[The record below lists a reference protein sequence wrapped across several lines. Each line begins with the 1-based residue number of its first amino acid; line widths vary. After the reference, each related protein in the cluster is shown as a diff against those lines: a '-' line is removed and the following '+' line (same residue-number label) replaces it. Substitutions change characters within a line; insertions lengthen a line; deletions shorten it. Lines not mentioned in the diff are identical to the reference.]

1 MQFYGTTIIPVLF
14 PRDKKGRLLL
24 VGFMVGTAL
33 LVVLANWSGI
43 GWSWDSTDYVSAG
56 KAISHGLG
64 PLDVTAQPMTVRT
77 PGYPALIAIGERLN
91 LPTNF
96 TLVAINASSASIV
109 TGSTFLLLRHNTR
122 LITTIL
128 ATTFVALNP
137 SLLWQYSMA
146 WSEPPFLAVLMLAM
160 VVSLFVQHP
169 AKYALLAL
177 LFSALFFMRFV
188 GPVFA
193 APIAAIG
200 ILIDYKT
207 RGWIKALLGNAAA
220 LTISFVPMYWW
231 LMRNHR
237 IDGTYTGGRVPG
249 GGTFVEALLN
259 GFATIGTFFSGQPFD
274 AVVYTNWSSY
284 PLAAQFVV
292 IILAIV
298 LAVSVAPQRRSPSL
312 TAAMAALV
320 VVFYLVFSAYRFVH
334 LELGRLDTRMM
345 IPLLVPMVVIIAIL
359 LDRAA
364 TRRALSLGAIT
375 LTSLFIA
382 LNSSIYVRDTV
393 RFASESRHS
402 STTENKNI
410 PLYQFVRTLPDLNGL
425 FSNAPQQLAPVVDAW
440 PIYNQFQM
448 DSPRPVSCTHRYAV
462 WFKQFV
468 LQDNIPSM
476 TPVLYDDAM
485 GTVYDLGLCSI
496 DINTIWD

>member
-1 MQFYGTTIIPVLF
+1 
-14 PRDKKGRLLL
+14 
-24 VGFMVGTAL
+24 
-33 LVVLANWSGI
+33 
-43 GWSWDSTDYVSAG
+43 
-56 KAISHGLG
+56 
-64 PLDVTAQPMTVRT
+64 
-77 PGYPALIAIGERLN
+77 
-91 LPTNF
+91 
-96 TLVAINASSASIV
+96 
-109 TGSTFLLLRHNTR
+109 
-122 LITTIL
+122 
-128 ATTFVALNP
+128 
-137 SLLWQYSMA
+137 
-146 WSEPPFLAVLMLAM
+146 
-160 VVSLFVQHP
+160 
-169 AKYALLAL
+169 
-177 LFSALFFMRFV
+177 
-188 GPVFA
+188 
-193 APIAAIG
+193 
-200 ILIDYKT
+200 
-207 RGWIKALLGNAAA
+207 
-220 LTISFVPMYWW
+220 
-231 LMRNHR
+231 
-237 IDGTYTGGRVPG
+237 
-249 GGTFVEALLN
+249 
-259 GFATIGTFFSGQPFD
+259 
-274 AVVYTNWSSY
+274 
-284 PLAAQFVV
+284 
-292 IILAIV
+292 

-345 IPLLVPMVVIIAIL
+345 IPLLVPMVVIMAIL

-364 TRRALSLGAIT
+364 ARRALSIGALT